1 MSLSPADRRAHI
13 YPWGGISQDTRLGYM
28 GVLRRTGRMQTDTK
42 PKVLN
47 RLSRI
52 EGQVRGI
59 SRMVEDDRY
68 CVDLLTQLQA
78 VRAALHRVETEVLR
92 DHLDHCVMGAMTG
105 DDPEDRK
112 AKAGELIELL
122 ARAGR

>member
-1 MSLSPADRRAHI
+1 
-13 YPWGGISQDTRLGYM
+13 
-28 GVLRRTGRMQTDTK
+28 MQAENK

-78 VRAALHRVETEVLR
+78 VRAALTRVESEVLK
-92 DHLDHCVMGAMTG
+92 DHLDHCVMEAMTG
-105 DDPEDRK
+105 DDMADRK

-122 ARAGR
+122 GRALR